1 MLSVMED
8 VRLAHA
14 SIMEDVRLAHASI
27 MEDVRLAHAKCN
39 GGCKVS
45 TC

>member
-8 VRLAHA
+8 VRL
-14 SIMEDVRLAHASI
+14 V
-27 MEDVRLAHAKCN
+27 HAKCN

-45 TC
+45 TCQVINV